1 MAKVQK
7 VGREVP
13 VQATVERFQ
22 VVDAGSGQDVLS
34 KGLDAVKARV
44 SLAKTG
50 QHVEYIIRVF
60 FDGQSWHVTKRF
72 NEFATLHEILK
83 KKLASVPIM
92 PSKSVVRQFAP
103 EYLEARKNGL
113 ASFLKEVCRRRD
125 AVNCRE
131 VQDFLLLRQRVPHLA
146 HPDASEPVQSAEVQ
160 EASFGIAHFDY
171 DPVQGLLLLGSSDF
185 SWASR
190 VDTKITNIKMP
201 WEKKAPNLP
210 SSQISTDAACGQ
222 SCLGAMFQE
231 KYVGHDSGWS
241 RTARVAALVIATGV
255 VAFTT
260 WSLWL
265 ADAQEDELLAK
276 VLKELRRRLFHIARD
291 VAVIAKDVRAQ
302 LEAQGVRVND
312 EQLRQELAL
321 ECRIAERFKA
331 VQAEVLAAFGC
342 SEDTIA
348 TITDESA
355 EEVKQHA
362 EDVKKMMREAL
373 GGVTPLLPGVDIP
386 PELSEE
392 KALELYGE
400 MQELKIE
407 KAKILATQTR
417 GRRFAKQELAS
428 AVALISQAS
437 EQEVLEKHS
446 DLVGEPEVFH
456 CVMALYGQSKDFQE
470 KLTKLDASHRKQMV
484 EALSDTK

>member
-1 MAKVQK
+1 
-7 VGREVP
+7 
-13 VQATVERFQ
+13 
-22 VVDAGSGQDVLS
+22 
-34 KGLDAVKARV
+34 
-44 SLAKTG
+44 
-50 QHVEYIIRVF
+50 
-60 FDGQSWHVTKRF
+60 
-72 NEFATLHEILK
+72 
-83 KKLASVPIM
+83 
-92 PSKSVVRQFAP
+92 
-103 EYLEARKNGL
+103 
-113 ASFLKEVCRRRD
+113 
-125 AVNCRE
+125 
-131 VQDFLLLRQRVPHLA
+131 
-146 HPDASEPVQSAEVQ
+146 
-160 EASFGIAHFDY
+160 
-171 DPVQGLLLLGSSDF
+171 
-185 SWASR
+185 
-190 VDTKITNIKMP
+190 
-201 WEKKAPNLP
+201 
-210 SSQISTDAACGQ
+210 
-222 SCLGAMFQE
+222 MFQE

-312 EQLRQELAL
+312 EQLS
-321 ECRIAERFKA
+321 RIAERFKA

-373 GGVTPLLPGVDIP
+373 GGVTPILPGVEIP
-386 PELSEE
+386 TELSEE